1 MRTKWKKGISIY
13 LSACLIASSV
23 VFSGDVSTGSAV
35 RVAGAET
42 INDVDTTTEYTDS
55 ATGCKYKLYK
65 AGNEIVN
72 AEIIGYAG
80 EEKSV
85 VIPAKVGTEQE
96 YKVVRI
102 VKEAFKESDI
112 TSLDISEGIEE
123 IGESSFAGCLSLES
137 VKIPST
143 IVRWKE
149 DNNFFNSAFKDCTAL
164 AKLELA
170 EGLTALGQEAF
181 RGCTALTGVKIP
193 STITSFPSYVFWG
206 CSNLANVELAEGITQ
221 IGYQSFRECTS
232 LEEIRIPSTIKI
244 WGTIRANGIP
254 QQVYDCSPFYQCTS
268 LKKVTFAEGLTT
280 LSGFQGVK
288 GCPLVTELDIPAS
301 VTNIDRAFTDC
312 AYLEKVMLHDGLES
326 IGTNAFDGCSALKEV
341 VIPNTVTTLGYRA
354 FYKCTSLERLVLS
367 TNLVNLDNQITT
379 GCNSLK
385 EIYLLALSMPYKSF
399 NMASDGKYYC
409 IAGSNT
415 YDSYLANHPDATV
428 EIPTFSGIEAEGYV
442 GVYDG
447 KSHDALVKTS
457 GILEGDSVGYRIS
470 GTDEFYF
477 DIPKITKPG
486 EYTIDILVMRTSQ
499 DSTIQIGIVKAEAE
513 IQKKESSI
521 QLKNMEVTGGNYTIE
536 PESYVGDEDARIT
549 YSYYKDEA
557 LSISCAKP
565 TEPGVYYVK
574 ATVAESDYYLAS
586 ESNVVTLTIIESLQP
601 TIEPSTTPSME
612 PSIEPSTEP
621 SIEPSAEPSTEPS
634 AEPSTAPSTEPSIAP
649 SQNPGTKA
657 TQVPGVKAT
666 QVPAGIAKGSTI
678 KVSGAA
684 YKVTANNSVEYSGA
698 VKKNPGNVTIPDR
711 VQIQGT
717 TYKVTSI
724 KSNAFQG
731 NKKLKSVV
739 IGKNVKTIGKQA
751 FFNCTKLRKVT
762 FRGTAVSK
770 TGKKAFSKTAKK
782 ITVTVP
788 KKVLKTYKKLMK
800 KGGISKKA
808 KYKKK

>member
-1 MRTKWKKGISIY
+1 MRTKWKKRYLSIY

-23 VFSGDVSTGSAV
+23 VFSGDVSTGSVV
-35 RVAGAET
+35 RVADAET

-112 TSLDISEGIEE
+112 TSVDISEGIEE

-143 IVRWKE
+143 VTRWKE
-149 DNNFFNSAFKDCTAL
+149 GSDYFNGAFKDCTAL
-164 AKLELA
+164 AELELT

-181 RGCTALTGVKIP
+181 RGCTALTSVKIP
-193 STITSFPSYVFWG
+193 STITFFPSYVFWG
-206 CSNLANVELAEGITQ
+206 CSKLVNVELTEGLTQ
-221 IGYQSFRECTS
+221 MGYQSFRECNS
-232 LEEIRIPSTIKI
+232 LEEVRIPSTIKNWNI
-244 WGTIRANGIP
+244 IRSNGVP
-254 QQVYDCSPFYQCTS
+254 QAVYDCAPFYSCTS

-312 AYLEKVMLHDGLES
+312 AYLEKVTLHDGLES
-326 IGTNAFDGCSALKEV
+326 IGTNAFDGCSALKEM

-354 FYKCTSLERLVLS
+354 FYKCTSLEKLVLPS
-367 TNLVNLDNQITT
+367 KLVNLDNQITA

-385 EIYLLALSMPYKSF
+385 EIYLLALSMPYKTF

-409 IAGSNT
+409 VAGSNT
-415 YDSYLANHPDATV
+415 YDSYFANHPDTTV
-428 EIPTFSGIEAEGYV
+428 EIPTFSGIEAEGYS

-447 KSHDALVKTS
+447 EAHDALVKTS

-470 GTDEFYF
+470 GTDEFYS

-486 EYTIDILVMRTSQ
+486 EYTVDILVMRTTQ
-499 DSTIQIGIVKAEAE
+499 DSTIQIGIVRAEAE

-521 QLKNMEVTGGNYTIE
+521 QLKNMEVNGGNYTIE
-536 PESYVGDEDARIT
+536 PESYVGDEDAGIT

-601 TIEPSTTPSME
+601 TTEPSTTPSME
-612 PSIEPSTEP
+612 PSTEP
-621 SIEPSAEPSTEPS
+621 SAVPSTEPS
-634 AEPSTAPSTEPSIAP
+634 AEPSMEPSTAPSTAPSIAP

-657 TQVPGVKAT
+657 TQAPGIKAT
-666 QVPAGIAKGSTI
+666 QAPAGIAKGSTI

-698 VKKNPGNVTIPDR
+698 VKKNPGNVTIPET

-762 FRGTAVSK
+762 FQGTVVTK
-770 TGKKAFSKTAKK
+770 IGKKAFSKTAKK